1 MDFSKGGK
9 ACIDRMITAYDVSSR
24 VQLATRLGTSAS
36 SLSNRYL
43 RDVVPADLLVQ
54 CALETGAPL
63 EWLVFGDGEFKTEG
77 QSASQIRTSLLEK
90 FSLIDGELSEDGSF
104 ALDASVHSKNS
115 GELIAVKHD
124 NLIFIVNRSFKDIS
138 NGEWL
143 TDIDGV
149 NSINNLIRI
158 PGNKVRFGG
167 EIPFECG
174 INDFAAVGKVIGKIE
189 APKE

>member
-1 MDFSKGGK
+1 MV
-9 ACIDRMITAYDVSSR
+9 TAYGVSTR
-24 VQLATRLGTSAS
+24 VQLAERLETTTSA
-36 SLSNRYL
+36 LSNRYV
-43 RDVVPADLLVQ
+43 RDALPADWILR
-54 CALETGAPL
+54 CSLETGASL
-63 EWLVFGDGEFKTEG
+63 EWLVFGDGECKTEG
-77 QSASQIRTSLLEK
+77 QLTPQASTNFLEK
-90 FSLIDGELSEDGSF
+90 FSLNDGELSENGSF

-115 GELIAVKHD
+115 RDLIAVKHE
-124 NLIFIVNRSFKDIS
+124 NLIFIINRSFKEIS